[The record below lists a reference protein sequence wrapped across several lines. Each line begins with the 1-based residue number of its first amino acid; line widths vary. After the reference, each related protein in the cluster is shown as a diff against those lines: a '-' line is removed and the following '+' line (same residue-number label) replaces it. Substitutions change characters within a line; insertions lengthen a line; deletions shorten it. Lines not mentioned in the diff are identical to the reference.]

1 MNPQTKRPAPPQ
13 DRPSPKNTI
22 TAAPQST
29 SALPAPE
36 RTEDLLDAAVLAAA
50 EERGYRLACRC
61 TKCGS
66 WLVAR
71 KSVIACMGPVCRRR
85 EAGAPNG
92 TA

>member
-1 MNPQTKRPAPPQ
+1 MKLRKELAPAQ
-13 DRPSPKNTI
+13 DQPSPETTI
-22 TAAPQST
+22 TNVSQST
-29 SALPAPE
+29 SALPTPE
-36 RTEDLLDAAVLAAA
+36 RTEDFLDAAVLAAA

-85 EAGAPNG
+85 EAGVLHG
-92 TA
+92 TS